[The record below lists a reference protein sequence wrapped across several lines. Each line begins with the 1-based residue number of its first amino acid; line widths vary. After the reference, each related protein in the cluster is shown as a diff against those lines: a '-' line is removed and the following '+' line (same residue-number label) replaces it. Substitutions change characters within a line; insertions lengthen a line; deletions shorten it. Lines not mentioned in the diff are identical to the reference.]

1 MPSLTASIL
10 ITTLSTISSVSAHG
24 YVSQIAV
31 NGQQYQG
38 YNPSFGTQGPSL
50 AAWSTPQNTD
60 LGPIVPPKYTDPD
73 IICHRGATPG
83 QEHIAVNAGDTLKL
97 TWNTWP
103 ETHHGPVI
111 DYLAPC
117 DGECTGAEKTALK
130 FTKIA
135 EKGLIDG
142 STPPG
147 NWASDQLLSS
157 GVSWDVKIPQCV
169 KPGNY
174 VLRHEIIALHEAF
187 DTNKAQNYPQ
197 CINLKIT
204 GGGSSAMGEGVP
216 ATQFYKPG
224 DPGITVGI
232 YNPLTGYEI
241 PGPGLW
247 SCGGGGGG
255 SGSGSGSGSTMESG
269 SNSVT
274 DTGSG
279 SGSGTSGEMDGGSGM
294 GQGTNGGS
302 GSNSGSGMESGMD
315 DGMGGENGTETNM
328 CRREIRRSRKFR
340 A

>member
-1 MPSLTASIL
+1 M
-10 ITTLSTISSVSAHG
+10 
-24 YVSQIAV
+24 
-31 NGQQYQG
+31 
-38 YNPSFGTQGPSL
+38 
-50 AAWSTPQNTD
+50 
-60 LGPIVPPKYTDPD
+60 PPKYTDPD
-73 IICHRGATPG
+73 IIYHRGATPG
-83 QEHIAVNAGDTLKL
+83 QEHIAVNAGDTLRL

-103 ETHHGPVI
+103 ESHHGPVI

-117 DGECTGAEKTALK
+117 EGECTGAEKTALK

-157 GVSWDVKIPQCV
+157 GVSWDVRIPQCV

-187 DTNKAQNYPQ
+187 DTNGAQNYPQ

-204 GGGSSAMGEGVP
+204 GGGSSEMAEGVP
-216 ATQFYKPG
+216 ATQFYKPE

-247 SCGGGGGG
+247 SCGGGDGG
-255 SGSGSGSGSTMESG
+255 SGSGSSAGPAMESD
-269 SNSVT
+269 SNSVA
-274 DTGSG
+274 GSG
-279 SGSGTSGEMDGGSGM
+279 SGPGTSDKMDGGSEMEGGM
-294 GQGTNGGS
+294 NDGTES
-302 GSNSGSGMESGMD
+302 KSGSGMRGGMN
-315 DGMGGENGTETNM
+315 DGMRGENGTETSK
-328 CRREIRRSRKFR
+328 CRRRMRRSRR
-340 A
+340 SRRLRT